1 MALSMTDEALVH
13 EIQRTIQDYE
23 FAWEGEHEEVLDFGE
38 TRVRTIAVPWYGVDG
53 MAAYFKFDEATVDPR
68 LDDILGEAE
77 SGGQRFIW
85 MVGPGAQPADLG
97 DRFVTRGFVPAA
109 DWDGMVLEDLSE
121 EIEGNPEVV
130 IEPVSEENAP
140 DFAMLGAFGYEDNP
154 AVYEGRL
161 AAALRYAAIPD
172 KQVLIY
178 LARLGQD
185 VTGYVTMRV
194 EPTGAAYF
202 RNALTL
208 PEYREH
214 GVYLSLSAHRLKV
227 ARDAGCA
234 YAVVQANRQT
244 SGPILR
250 KRGFRAMCGF
260 TGYARPDPSSKGW

>member
-1 MALSMTDEALVH
+1 MVVSMSDEALVN
-13 EIQRTIQDYE
+13 EIQRTIQDYA
-23 FAWEGEHEEVLDFGE
+23 FAWEGEQEQLLDFGE

-53 MAAYFKFDEATVDPR
+53 MASYFNFDPATVDSR
-68 LDDILGEAE
+68 LDEILAEAE
-77 SGGQRFIW
+77 GGGKRFVW
-85 MVGPGAQPADLG
+85 MIGPGARPTDLG
-97 DRFVTRGFVPAA
+97 DRFAARGYAA
-109 DWDGMVLEDLSE
+109 VAEWDGMVLEDLSE
-121 EIEGNPEVV
+121 ELVGNPEVV
-130 IEPVSEENAP
+130 IEPVTEENAA

-154 AVYEGRL
+154 AVYEERL
-161 AAALRYAAIPD
+161 AAAHRFARIPD

-178 LARLGQD
+178 LARLGPN
-185 VTGYVTMRV
+185 VTGYVTMRI

-227 ARDAGCA
+227 AREAGCT

-260 TGYARPDPSSKGW
+260 TGYARPDPTSKGW